1 MKYSAKII
9 CETFPCLSKPI
20 DPARFRHIGLS
31 ASLAALLSLLPS
43 VEANASQWPICGA
56 ERRIACVVDGDTF
69 WHDRVKYRIAD
80 IDAPES
86 GERAQCEDERILA
99 GLATQRLKE
108 LLDSG
113 GVQLRSLNRE
123 DRYGRVLVRVLTN
136 SGDVSPLMISEG
148 LAAPFGKPDRG
159 RMVPTIEM
167 RRSILPTPH
176 ASASL
181 HLLASSI

>member
-9 CETFPCLSKPI
+9 CETITCLSKPI
-20 DPARFRHIGLS
+20 ETPLFRHLS
-31 ASLAALLSLLPS
+31 VAASLAALLSLLPA
-43 VEANASQWPICGA
+43 VEANASPWPICGA
-56 ERRIACVVDGDTF
+56 ERRITCVVDGDTF
-69 WHDRVKYRIAD
+69 WQDRVKYRIAD

-113 GVQLRSLNRE
+113 GVQLKSLNRK
-123 DRYGRVLVRVLTN
+123 DRYGRVLVRVFTN
-136 SGDVSPLMISEG
+136 SGDVSPQMISEG

-159 RMVPTIEM
+159 RWC
-167 RRSILPTPH
+167 RSYIN
-176 ASASL
+176 AAGR
-181 HLLASSI
+181 